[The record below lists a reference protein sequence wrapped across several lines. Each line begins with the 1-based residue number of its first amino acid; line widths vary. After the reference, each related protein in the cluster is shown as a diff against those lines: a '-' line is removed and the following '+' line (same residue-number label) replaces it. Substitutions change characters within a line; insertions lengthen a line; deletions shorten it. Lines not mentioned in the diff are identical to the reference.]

1 MIWHVYK
8 KELLDSF
15 RDRKTILLGIFIPI
29 AMIMAM
35 VLVFENVLLDPE
47 TDDAYRVAIETDDDS
62 FEWFRTLPNIEW
74 IRTDEPEEAVR
85 SGTAVASVRTAPGF
99 LAKVHEMKEAAAV
112 QLMADQGSLKGSG
125 AVGIIKDGLGALR
138 EQVLQNRLA
147 ILSINIGNFHMIEIE
162 EIALADGN
170 QSLHLA
176 SMILP
181 LMVIMAVMI
190 GGQSAAVELF
200 AGEKERKT
208 MEALLMTPVS
218 RSAIILA
225 KWLAIATL
233 GFTSGIFAVAG
244 FVVIVAAFT
253 EQMKQVLDFGDQLA
267 NLVSAALVSILFFS
281 LLMAA
286 IQIIFSL
293 LANNFKEAQ
302 AYFGPVMFI
311 ALAPYF
317 ILIGVGVN
325 ELKAIHFLIPV
336 MNTFAF
342 LKELVYGMFSFGDLV
357 LTLLSTAFMVAV
369 MYAVAAVMF
378 RRDKWV
384 LGNQ

>member
-29 AMIMAM
+29 AMILAM

-244 FVVIVAAFT
+244 
-253 EQMKQVLDFGDQLA
+253 
-267 NLVSAALVSILFFS
+267 
-281 LLMAA
+281 
-286 IQIIFSL
+286 
-293 LANNFKEAQ
+293 
-302 AYFGPVMFI
+302 
-311 ALAPYF
+311 
-317 ILIGVGVN
+317 
-325 ELKAIHFLIPV
+325 
-336 MNTFAF
+336 
-342 LKELVYGMFSFGDLV
+342 
-357 LTLLSTAFMVAV
+357 
-369 MYAVAAVMF
+369 
-378 RRDKWV
+378 
-384 LGNQ
+384 

>member
-29 AMIMAM
+29 AMILAM

>member
-29 AMIMAM
+29 AMILAM

-85 SGTAVASVRTAPGF
+85 SGTAVASVRTVPGF
-99 LAKVHEMKEAAAV
+99 LAKVHEMKEAASV

>member
-1 MIWHVYK
+1 M
-8 KELLDSF
+8 LDSF

-29 AMIMAM
+29 AMILAM